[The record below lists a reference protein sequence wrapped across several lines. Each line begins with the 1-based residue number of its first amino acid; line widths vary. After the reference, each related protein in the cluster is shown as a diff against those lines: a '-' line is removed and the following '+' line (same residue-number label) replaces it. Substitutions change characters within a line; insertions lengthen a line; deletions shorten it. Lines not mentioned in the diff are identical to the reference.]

1 MKIEDL
7 ETPCFIVKEEELINN
22 IVNFKSSLNQF
33 FRHNIL
39 SYSIKTNSLPFILDV
54 AKKNGCFAEVVSYD
68 EYNLAKII
76 GFKPEKIIYNGPMK
90 NKETFVEA
98 LTNGAYVNIETKREI
113 KWLEDIS
120 VKDDMHLG
128 IRINIDLNN
137 LIKDVYKRQEYT
149 YAMAERNFLN

>member
-54 AKKNGCFAEVVSYD
+54 AKKMAVLLKSYHMM
-68 EYNLAKII
+68 NTI
-76 GFKPEKIIYNGPMK
+76 
-90 NKETFVEA
+90 
-98 LTNGAYVNIETKREI
+98 
-113 KWLEDIS
+113 WLRS
-120 VKDDMHLG
+120 L
-128 IRINIDLNN
+128 DLN
-137 LIKDVYKRQEYT
+137 LKKSFIMVQ
-149 YAMAERNFLN
+149 